1 MMQTFATV
9 RGMRSAILAAL
20 GVAALAAGTMV
31 TAAMPASAQ
40 TVKIGEINSYSAQAP
55 FTLPYRNGWQM
66 AVDEINAKGGVL
78 GKKLEVISR
87 DDAGKPADAITF
99 ANELVAKDGV
109 ALLAGTFLSN
119 VGLAVSDVAKQN
131 KILFVAAEPLSDA
144 VTWAKGNRYTYRLR
158 PSTYMQAAMLAEEA
172 AKLPA
177 KRWACVAPNY
187 EYGQS
192 AIANF
197 KKLLSAKRPDVVFV
211 GDQLPAI
218 GKLEAGPTVQ
228 ALESY
233 QPDAIFNATF
243 GADLIKFAREGTTR
257 GLFKGREVVSQLSGE
272 PEYLDPMKDEAPVG
286 WIVTGYP
293 WYAIDTPAH
302 HKFLAAY
309 QAKYN
314 DYPRMGS
321 VVGYATFYTI
331 AAALTKAGSTDTEKL
346 LAAMNGLTLETPVGA
361 VTYRTIDHQGTMGA
375 YVGRTAMKDGKP
387 VMVDWKFDNGA
398 DYLPSDAEVAK
409 LRPQD

>member
-1 MMQTFATV
+1 MKLI
-9 RGMRSAILAAL
+9 RSGLPGAAL
-20 GVAALAAGTMV
+20 LAVLALLTPAAPAG
-31 TAAMPASAQ
+31 AQ
-40 TVKIGEINSYSAQAP
+40 SIKVGEINSYSAQPP
-55 FTLPYRNGWQM
+55 FTLPYRNGWNLY
-66 AVDEINAKGGVL
+66 VDELNAAGGVL

-87 DDAGKPADAITF
+87 DDAGKPADAVTF

-109 ALLAGTFLSN
+109 VLLAGTFLSN
-119 VGLAVSDVAKQN
+119 IGLAVGDFAKQN
-131 KILFVAAEPLSDA
+131 KVLFIAAEPLSDA
-144 VTWAKGNRYTYRLR
+144 VTWSKGNRYTYRLR
-158 PSTYMQAAMLAEEA
+158 PSTYMQSAMLADEA

-177 KRWACVAPNY
+177 KRWALVAPNY

-197 KKLLSAKRPDVVFV
+197 KKLLSARRPDAVFV
-211 GDQLPAI
+211 GEQLPAL

-243 GADLIKFAREGTTR
+243 GADLIKFVREGTTR
-257 GLFKGREVVSQLSGE
+257 GLFKGREVVSLLSGE
-272 PEYLDPMKDEAPVG
+272 PEYIDPMKDEAPQG

-302 HKFLAAY
+302 RKFIEAY
-309 QAKYN
+309 QARYN

-321 VVGYATFYTI
+321 VVGYATFQAV
-331 AAALTKAGSTDTEKL
+331 AAVLKKAGSTDTEKL
-346 LAAMNGLTLETPVGA
+346 LAAMNELTIDSPIGPITF
-361 VTYRTIDHQGTMGA
+361 RTSDHQGTMGA
-375 YVGRTAMKDGKP
+375 FVGRTALKDGKP
-387 VMVDWKFDNGA
+387 VMVDWKYDDGA
-398 DYLPSDAEVAK
+398 KYLPSPAEVAK